1 MENKYFQSLREYI
14 LAIICAVLFSLIMP
28 IDFVK
33 AVQNSF
39 ISILSL
45 IPITTPMLLLANL
58 GTMVLILI
66 LGLIYIESVS
76 FFLVLNGFA
85 FGIILSL
92 YKSTLALFFS
102 LLFPHFIFETILII
116 IYCSQVKILS
126 NAYTKKDTKQIKFSW
141 QIILCVCLPLWLLS
155 GVLEGMSVR

>member
-1 MENKYFQSLREYI
+1 MENKYFQSVREYF
-14 LAIICAVLFSLIMP
+14 LAIICAILFSMVMP
-28 IDFVK
+28 LDLVK

-45 IPITTPMLLLANL
+45 VPITTPILLLTNL
-58 GTMVLILI
+58 GTMILISI
-66 LGLIYIESVS
+66 LGLKYIESVS

-85 FGIILSL
+85 FGIVLVM
-92 YKSTLALFFS
+92 YRSTLALFFS

-116 IYCSQVKILS
+116 IYCSQVKTLS

-141 QIILCVCLPLWLLS
+141 QIILCVCLPLLLIS
-155 GVLEGMSVR
+155 GILEGMSI

>member
-1 MENKYFQSLREYI
+1 MKNKYFQSIKEYFS
-14 LAIICAVLFSLIMP
+14 AVVCAVLFSIVMP

-33 AVQNSF
+33 ETQNIF

-45 IPITTPMLLLANL
+45 VPITTPMLLLANL
-58 GTMVLILI
+58 GTMIFILI
-66 LGLIYIESVS
+66 LGLKYIESVS

-92 YKSTLALFFS
+92 YRSTLALFFS

-116 IYCSQVKILS
+116 IYCSQVKLLS
-126 NAYTKKDTKQIKFSW
+126 NAYTKKNQDQIKHSW
-141 QIILCVCLPLWLLS
+141 QIILCVCLPLLLIS
-155 GVLEGMSVR
+155 GILEGMSI